1 MLFYLIADSYFSQAN
16 QYYLEGHKILSSLTL
31 AEGLKYL
38 GYAIHPIQD
47 IFAHTDEVVLYET
60 TLGVGYYSHLSF
72 PDVDNAQVHSDVI
85 FDKVEPITIALLE
98 YFVNTYYILIN
109 NVEGLEVNAPNMVA

>member
-1 MLFYLIADSYFSQAN
+1 M
-16 QYYLEGHKILSSLTL
+16 
-31 AEGLKYL
+31 
-38 GYAIHPIQD
+38 GYD
-47 IFAHTDEVVLYET
+47 
-60 TLGVGYYSHLSF
+60 SHLSF

-98 YFVNTYYILIN
+98 YFVNTYYILKN